1 MDTTCR
7 QNSTLRSPM
16 PATKRFDNPL
26 RSIVGFAQQIGGAVA
41 SLHIGLGRKTTV
53 VPGMSDRTFARLSS
67 GQHLEDVMRW
77 NALAHKYGGTRIRS

>member
-1 MDTTCR
+1 MDTTFR
-7 QNSTLRSPM
+7 QNSTLRIPM

-26 RSIVGFAQQIGGAVA
+26 RPIVAFAQQIGGALA
-41 SLHIGLGRKTTV
+41 SLHIGLGRKKTI

-67 GQHLEDVMRW
+67 GQHLEDVMRL